1 MQDGDLY
8 ASDIGQANFVEP
20 NVELFQRPVTSI
32 GTSVDLSPLMIY
44 VPNCL
49 QKVVNQ
55 PHIFLPFPL
64 FLRLVLQHPNL
75 NSLRALL
82 VMSRQFSVPTPKSS
96 SVNFYI

>member
-64 FLRLVLQHPNL
+64 FLRLVLQHPKL
-75 NSLRALL
+75 QLTASVVGYVKTILRAH
-82 VMSRQFSVPTPKSS
+82 SK
-96 SVNFYI
+96 I